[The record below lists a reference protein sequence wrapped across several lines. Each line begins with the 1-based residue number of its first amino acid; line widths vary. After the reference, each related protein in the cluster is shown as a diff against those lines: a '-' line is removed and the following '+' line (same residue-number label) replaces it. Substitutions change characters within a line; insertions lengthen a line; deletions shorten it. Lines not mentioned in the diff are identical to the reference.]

1 MRDDKMRHEEW
12 EKLLDLDYKTR
23 GRRKPVYF
31 TNSKIELADVYD
43 EVELQK
49 KGFDPANHLGLPG
62 QYPYTRGIYP
72 SMYRSDFWI
81 MGQYSGFGNPEATN
95 ERFKY
100 LLSKGQTALA
110 LALDLPTQLGIES
123 DEELADGEV
132 GKAGVA
138 INSLKDME
146 EIFDGIPLN
155 NPRQIFTTA
164 NAIGPITLALFLV
177 LGEKQRLDPKQYS
190 IVLQNDVLKEFVARG
205 AYIFP
210 PTPSLK
216 FSIDAVEYCTR
227 HHPHFKPIVVCGSHM
242 RQAGATAVQEIA
254 FTLSNAQAYIDEAVS
269 RGLDIDDFAPSME
282 CQLSVPMDLFEEI
295 AKYRAFRRMWAR
307 LLKNRYHAKNPE
319 SMKCVIR
326 VYTTGYTMTAQQ
338 PLNNI
343 VRVTIECLAAILGG
357 AQSLSANAMDE
368 VLSIPTQEA
377 AHVALMTQHILANET
392 GIANVADPLGGSY
405 YIESLTNELETRAL
419 KLMEEIS
426 QKGGAQKAIE
436 AGFYQTLIRK
446 AAGEYQQEIEKGER
460 MIVGLNRFREEKEKV
475 KIECFKV
482 DEAVQ
487 ERIIQKLHQ
496 LKSERDDQE
505 VKRCLHRLD
514 QEVRLGKN
522 SVPALIDCVRAYA
535 TIGEMCQVL
544 GNIWGIY
551 QEGATW
557 V

>member
-1 MRDDKMRHEEW
+1 MKDEEW
-12 EKLLDLDYKTR
+12 KKLLALDYKTR
-23 GRRKPVYF
+23 GRRKSIYC
-31 TNSKIELADVYD
+31 TNSGIDIADAYDQNELR
-43 EVELQK
+43 ET
-49 KGFDPANHLGLPG
+49 GFDHEKDLGLPG
-62 QYPYTRGIYP
+62 QFPYTRGIYP
-72 SMYRSDFWI
+72 AMYRADFWM

-123 DEELADGEV
+123 DNELADGEV

-138 INSLKDME
+138 VNSLKDME
-146 EIFDGIPLN
+146 EIFNGIPLSQ
-155 NPRQIFTTA
+155 PRQIFTTA
-164 NAIGPITLALFLV
+164 NGIGPIMLALFIV
-177 LGEKQRLDPKQYS
+177 LGEKQGLDPSQYT

-205 AYIFP
+205 TYIFP

-227 HHPHFKPIVVCGSHM
+227 HHPHFKSIVVCGSHM
-242 RQAGATAVQEIA
+242 RQGGATAIQEIA
-254 FTLSNAQAYIDEAVS
+254 FTLSNAKAYIDEAVS
-269 RGLDIDDFAPSME
+269 RGLDVDDFAPSME

-295 AKYRAFRRMWAR
+295 AKYRAFRRMWAH
-307 LLKNRYHAKNPE
+307 LLKDRYHAKKPE
-319 SMKCVIR
+319 SMKCFIR

-343 VRVTIECLAAILGG
+343 VRVTIEALAAILGG

-392 GIANVADPLGGSY
+392 GIANAVDPLGGSY
-405 YIESLTNELETRAL
+405 YVESLTNELEKRAL
-419 KLMEEIS
+419 KLIDQID

-436 AGFYQTLIRK
+436 GGFYQKLIRES
-446 AAGEYQQEIEKGER
+446 AGEYQQEIEKGER
-460 MIVGLNRFREEKEKV
+460 IVVGLNRFREEKEKI

-482 DEAVQ
+482 EEAVQ
-487 ERIIQKLHQ
+487 ERVIEKLHR
-496 LKSERDDQE
+496 LKAERDNRE
-505 VKRCLHRLD
+505 VERSLRLLD

-522 SVPALIDCVRAYA
+522 LVATLIDCVRAYA
-535 TIGEMCQVL
+535 TIGEICQVL
-544 GNIWGIY
+544 GNIWGVY
-551 QEGATW
+551 QEGAAW
-557 V
+557 I